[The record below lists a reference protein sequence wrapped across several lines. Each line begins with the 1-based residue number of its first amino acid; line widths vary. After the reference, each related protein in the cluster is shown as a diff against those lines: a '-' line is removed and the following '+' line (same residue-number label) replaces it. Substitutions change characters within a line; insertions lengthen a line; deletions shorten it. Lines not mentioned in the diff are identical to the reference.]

1 MNDSIIIFL
10 AWCVFALGSLTT
22 FKWLTKHAKP
32 EDIQKY
38 PKHMLLTSVGFAVA
52 ALALLFIPEAAKLW
66 VAIGA
71 LVCMSL
77 FWSRRTV

>member
-1 MNDSIIIFL
+1 M

-22 FKWLTKHAKP
+22 YRWLRHGAKP

-38 PKHMLLTSVGFAVA
+38 PKMMLLTSGGFIAA
-52 ALALLFIPEAAKLW
+52 ALALLIIPEAAKLW

-71 LVCMSL
+71 FVCMTL
-77 FWSRRTV
+77 VWSRKPA